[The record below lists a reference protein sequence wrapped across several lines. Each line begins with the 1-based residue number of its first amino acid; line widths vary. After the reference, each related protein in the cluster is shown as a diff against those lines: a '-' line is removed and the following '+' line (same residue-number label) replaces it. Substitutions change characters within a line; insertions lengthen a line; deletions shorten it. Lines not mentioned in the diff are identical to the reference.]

1 MSLYQN
7 EIWLNETEKQIRAL
21 MNNMGIERM
30 PTRSETEF
38 FYGDGSLSNR
48 IMKSGGF
55 KGWASKLG
63 LGFKKCGTYFG
74 NKYEELTAKKL
85 RLLFDDVKRTPV
97 KFPYDIVVNGKT
109 KIDVKAS
116 RLFKGGTT
124 GAYYTFNLESKYPR
138 SDFYVVCCI
147 ADNDEIEKTLVLPSF
162 VMAGKV
168 QLSIGKISVY
178 DKYIERWDLIEK
190 HEKMMQELEVF

>member
-74 NKYEELTAKKL
+74 NKYEELARF
-85 RLLFDDVKRTPV
+85 RLGHWFKDVKKTSVR
-97 KFPYDIVVNGKT
+97 FPYDIIVNDKV

-116 RLFKGGTT
+116 RLFRGKEGE
-124 GAYYTFNLESKYPR
+124 YYTFNLGSKYPKC
-138 SDFYVVCCI
+138 DFYIAYCI
-147 ADNDEIEKTLVLPSF
+147 GNNDVIQKVLVIPSF
-162 VMAGKV
+162 IMAGKS
-168 QLSIGKISVY
+168 QLSVGINSIY
-178 DKYIERWDLIEK
+178 DKYRERWDLIEK
-190 HEKMMQELEVF
+190 FESAFKDIL